1 MTACSSAKSDSA
13 PTKLSPAAASPV
25 ASPSP
30 SPIPEAQ
37 VEAAVRTYYE
47 AVNAAVATGDTN
59 RMIALTAPGCGCRK
73 LADTVNSAF
82 ANGRS
87 QGAVFALKSLN
98 VQDVQGNTS
107 SANVTYSVSAYQ
119 DLDSRGNV
127 VESYEPYDGH
137 DLLYMVKPTGQWI
150 VRDVV
155 HVNAASR

>member
-1 MTACSSAKSDSA
+1 
-13 PTKLSPAAASPV
+13 V
-25 ASPSP
+25 H
-30 SPIPEAQ
+30 
-37 VEAAVRTYYE
+37 TYYE
-47 AVNAAVATGDTN
+47 AVNAAVATGDTD

-73 LADTVNSAF
+73 LVDTVNSAF

-87 QGAVFALKSLN
+87 QGAVFALKS
-98 VQDVQGNTS
+98 VTIQEVQGNTS
-107 SANVTYSVSAYQ
+107 SADVTYTVSAYQ

-137 DLLYMVKPTGQWI
+137 DLLYIVKPTGQWI